1 MTFAGKT
8 AARPSTTQATAAGL
22 SATHSSMTGDGGTTR
37 RDFLMS
43 TAALA
48 GSAVLPVATAATAEA
63 ATAASAP
70 AASAASATRGDPRLA
85 QSTRGMVTSPHELAS
100 EAGLE
105 VLRAGGNAIE
115 AAIAIGAVL
124 SVTYPHFTG
133 LGGDAFM
140 VISDRDGN
148 VRTLSGIGQS
158 AAKLPAYRGEIPV
171 RGPGAALTTAAT
183 VAIWEKAYEFGRT
196 QWGGKQAWSSLFS
209 RATEYAANGFPVT
222 PSQQFWQT
230 LRANELSGW
239 EGFASVYMPNGR
251 IPQAGEQFVQPA
263 LARSLDSIATHGG
276 REFYEG
282 DLAARVA
289 AGLKRVGSP
298 LTLDDIAKTQAREE
312 VPLHVAYRDGE
323 LLGLRPPTQGVTTL
337 EIMGILNRFDLA
349 SMPEGS
355 ADYYHVLVE
364 AVKLA
369 FIDRNRYVADPDFVD
384 VPVDRLLASATLD
397 AHARSIRMDRA
408 MPWPHVYKTGD
419 TVYIGATDS
428 AGNCVSMLQTVYFD
442 WGSGVVLGDTGV
454 LWHNRGASFSL
465 DESSPNV
472 LRAGKRPFHT
482 LNPGM
487 YLKQGRPHLLYGTQG
502 ADGQPQTLAAVLT
515 RLIDYGMDP
524 LTALGRPRFLLGKT
538 FSDSRD
544 SLKLEQDAGAGV
556 FTDLAARGHE
566 MSPLP
571 AQSQLAGHP
580 GAIRI
585 SAQGQMSGA
594 HDPRSDGRA
603 LGV

>member
-1 MTFAGKT
+1 MTFV
-8 AARPSTTQATAAGL
+8 PQAQPG
-22 SATHSSMTGDGGTTR
+22 SNGTTR
-37 RDFLMS
+37 RESLAGS
-43 TAALA
+43 TALA
-48 GSAVLPVATAATAEA
+48 GGAAEA
-63 ATAASAP
+63 T
-70 AASAASATRGDPRLA
+70 RLA

-124 SVTYPHFTG
+124 CVTYPHFTG

-140 VISDRDGN
+140 VISDREGH
-148 VRTLSGIGQS
+148 VRTLSGIGQ
-158 AAKLPAYRGEIPV
+158 AASRVPDYQGEIPA

-183 VAIWEKAYEFGRT
+183 VAVWDKAYALSRT
-196 QWGGKQAWSSLFS
+196 AWGGRQGWSSLFS
-209 RATEYAANGFPVT
+209 RAIEYAANGFPVT
-222 PSQQFWQT
+222 PSQQFWQSF
-230 LRANELSGW
+230 RAGELASW
-239 EGFASVYMPNGR
+239 NGFAQVFMPHGR
-251 IPQAGEQFVQPA
+251 IPQAGEQFFQPA
-263 LARSLDSIATHGG
+263 LARSLERIATYGG

-282 DLAARVA
+282 DLAGWIA
-289 AGLKRVGSP
+289 AGLEQAGSP
-298 LTLDDIAKTQAREE
+298 LTLDDLARAQAHEE
-312 VPLHVAYRDGE
+312 VPLRVAYRDGE
-323 LLGLRPPTQGVTTL
+323 LLGLQPPTQGVTTL
-337 EIMGILNRFDLA
+337 EIMGILDRFDLA
-349 SMPEGS
+349 AIPENS
-355 ADYYHVLVE
+355 SDYYHVLVE

-369 FIDRNRYVADPDFVD
+369 FLDRNRYVADPDFVD
-384 VPVDRLLASATLD
+384 VPVDRLLSAAMLD
-397 AHARSIRMDRA
+397 SHAQRIRMDRA
-408 MPWPHVYKTGD
+408 MPWPYTFKTGD
-419 TVYIGATDS
+419 TVYIGAAD
-428 AGNCVSMLQTVYFD
+428 ADGNCVSMLQTVSFD

-465 DESSPNV
+465 DPDSPNV
-472 LRAGKRPFHT
+472 LRGGKRPLHT

-544 SLKLEQDAGAGV
+544 SLKLEQDAGASV
-556 FTDLAARGHE
+556 FSELAARGHRL
-566 MSPLP
+566 SPLP

-585 SAQGQMSGA
+585 DANGHMTGA

-603 LGV
+603 LGL

>member
-1 MTFAGKT
+1 
-8 AARPSTTQATAAGL
+8 
-22 SATHSSMTGDGGTTR
+22 
-37 RDFLMS
+37 MS

-48 GSAVLPVATAATAEA
+48 GSAVLPMST
-63 ATAASAP
+63 
-70 AASAASATRGDPRLA
+70 ASAASAVATAPAALSKTETDAGPRLA

-148 VRTLSGIGQS
+148 VRTLSGIGQAAAQTS
-158 AAKLPAYRGEIPV
+158 AYGSAIPV
-171 RGPGAALTTAAT
+171 RGPGATLTTAAT
-183 VAIWEKAYEFGRT
+183 VAIWDKAFEFSRT
-196 QWGGKQAWSSLFS
+196 QWHGQQAWSSLFS

-222 PSQQFWQT
+222 PSQHFWQT
-230 LRANELSGW
+230 FRAGDLPSW
-239 EGFASVYMPNGR
+239 EGFSSVFMPGGR
-251 IPQAGEQFVQPA
+251 IPQVGEQFHQPA

-282 DLAARVA
+282 DLAGRIA
-289 AGLKRVGSP
+289 AGLKQVGSP
-298 LTLDDIAKTQAREE
+298 LRASDLSRAQAREE
-312 VPLHVAYRDGE
+312 VPLRVAYRDGE

-337 EIMGILNRFDLA
+337 EIMGILNRFDLK

-369 FIDRNRYVADPDFVD
+369 FLDRNRYVADPDFVD
-384 VPVDRLLASATLD
+384 VPVDRLLSSANLD

-408 MPWPHVYKTGD
+408 MPWPHVFKTGD
-419 TVYIGATDS
+419 TVYIGAADS
-428 AGNCVSMLQTVYFD
+428 QGNCVSMLQTVYFD

-465 DESSPNV
+465 DPTSPNV
-472 LRAGKRPFHT
+472 LAGGKRPFHT

-487 YLKQGRPHLLYGTQG
+487 YLKQGRPQLLYGTQG

-515 RLIDYGMDP
+515 RLIDYEMDP
-524 LTALGRPRFLLGKT
+524 LTALKRPRFLLGKT
-538 FSDSRD
+538 FSDTRD

-556 FTDLAARGHE
+556 FTALAARGHE

-571 AQSQLAGHP
+571 PQSQLAGHP

-585 SAQGQMSGA
+585 GAQGQMSGA